1 MKFKTTAIAMAIA
14 GITAVPVVAQAD
26 IGAYASIRHGLISKD
41 TGDGADSSINF
52 QNRGSRIGFK
62 GETDLGNG
70 LTAFGKYEWGVN
82 SESNNNVAESDP
94 AASQSSLGSTRHGI
108 VGLKG
113 DFGSVTLGQTYH
125 TYYNFVNGPVD
136 IANWNSGFYSVGRTG
151 EAVSYAGDFGAVSVG
166 ATGYFRTDH
175 TKFDNDMN
183 GTEIAVGFD
192 AGPVV
197 IGVGVKSD
205 SEAEGLAAI
214 EDRTGLAVS
223 GTFSDIYLALSAQS
237 QDPNDSVEISAS
249 FMQFYLA
256 YGQIDNGDN
265 TRTDL
270 TLGYSLP
277 IGENT
282 NAWFEYYT
290 KDLDNGTD
298 SDDSLEFILKYNW
311 N

>member
-41 TGDGADSSINF
+41 PGDGADKSIDF
-52 QNRGSRIGFK
+52 QNRGSRIGLK

-70 LTAFGKYEWGVN
+70 LTGFGKYEWGVN
-82 SESNNNVAESDP
+82 SEKAEDGVS
-94 AASQSSLGSTRHGI
+94 AVGGTRHGI

-223 GTFSDIYLALSAQS
+223 GTFSDIYLALSVQS
-237 QDPNDSVEISAS
+237 MDPVDYVEISAS
-249 FMQFYLA
+249 FMQFYVA
-256 YGQIDNGDN
+256 YGTNDNSDADQKG
-265 TRTDL
+265 TDL
-270 TLGYSLP
+270 TLGYSHP

-282 NAWFEYYT
+282 NAWVEYNT
-290 KDLDNGTD
+290 SDPDDGSDKDK
-298 SDDSLEFILKYNW
+298 SLEFILKYNW

>member
-41 TGDGADSSINF
+41 AGDGADSSIDF
-52 QNRGSRIGFK
+52 QNRGSRIGLK

-70 LTAFGKYEWGVN
+70 LTGFGKYEWGVN
-82 SESNNNVAESDP
+82 SEKAEDGVS
-94 AASQSSLGSTRHGI
+94 AVGGTRHGI

-175 TKFDNDMN
+175 TEFDNDMN

-205 SEAEGLAAI
+205 SEAEGLAEI

-237 QDPNDSVEISAS
+237 MDPADMLELSAS
-249 FMQFYLA
+249 FMQFYAA
-256 YGQIDNGDN
+256 YGQSDNDD
-265 TRTDL
+265 TDQTETWL
-270 TLGYSLP
+270 TLGYSMP

-282 NAWFEYYT
+282 NAWVEYVT
-290 KDLDNGTD
+290 NDPDDGTD
-298 SDDSLEFILKYNW
+298 SNDSLEFILKYNW